1 MHITWNF
8 SYIDGNFR
16 KFATE
21 NDAEEFIYTEYPGRG
36 NRMWPNRL
44 PNAITLL
51 VYLFTF
57 AFNTILPPNRCTSSI
72 IKFLTFL
79 KYWMQGENYY
89 WERWKYWIGLRMIFQ
104 PLWERAKEKDR
115 TFILT
120 YSIFSTC
127 HLKIMGKTEKDWKT
141 VVIFPLT
148 ESLTG

>member
-1 MHITWNF
+1 MCTFMHITWNF

-79 KYWMQGENYY
+79 KY
-89 WERWKYWIGLRMIFQ
+89 
-104 PLWERAKEKDR
+104 
-115 TFILT
+115 
-120 YSIFSTC
+120 
-127 HLKIMGKTEKDWKT
+127 
-141 VVIFPLT
+141 
-148 ESLTG
+148 